1 MIAFCLDGV
10 SCMSCMIPVYIQV
23 SLVFVMRNVKSSVG
37 MSKRVIS
44 NFTANTVQ
52 LIQRPLKNSTEG
64 K

>member
-10 SCMSCMIPVYIQV
+10 SCMIPVYIQV
-23 SLVFVMRNVKSSVG
+23 SLVSVMRNVKSSVG
-37 MSKRVIS
+37 MSKQVIS